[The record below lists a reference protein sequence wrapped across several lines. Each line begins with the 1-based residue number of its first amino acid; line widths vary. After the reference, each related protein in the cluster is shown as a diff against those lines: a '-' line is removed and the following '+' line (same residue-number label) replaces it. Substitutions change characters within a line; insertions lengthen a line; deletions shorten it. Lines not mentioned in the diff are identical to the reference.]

1 MSWSTCYSGSN
12 NIHKNMPPLM
22 SDSRQFTNFDPN
34 CEANNKLKKSLNLQS
49 NYDYRQYLIGNGM
62 SLIKKNNNCALNT
75 NINSS
80 IGDGEFKNLNTNKYL
95 FNNVFDNNRPFGYVG
110 SDLKNIY
117 LSRQQLQARMDAPFV
132 KMN

>member
-1 MSWSTCYSGSN
+1 MQN
-12 NIHKNMPPLM
+12 
-22 SDSRQFTNFDPN
+22 
-34 CEANNKLKKSLNLQS
+34 NNKS
-49 NYDYRQYLIGNGM
+49 
-62 SLIKKNNNCALNT
+62 ALLT

-80 IGDGEFKNLNTNKYL
+80 IGNGALNNHNKYI
-95 FNNVFDNNRPFGYVG
+95 FNNVFDNNRPFGYEG

>member
-1 MSWSTCYSGSN
+1 MSWSTSYSGSN

-34 CEANNKLKKSLNLQS
+34 CEANNKLKKSLHLQT
-49 NYDYRQYLIGNGM
+49 NYDYRQYLIKNGM
-62 SLIKKNNNCALNT
+62 SLIQNNNQSALKT
-75 NINSS
+75 NINSV
-80 IGDGEFKNLNTNKYL
+80 IGNGSLNNHNKYI
-95 FNNVFDNNRPFGYVG
+95 FNNVFDNNRPFGYEG

-117 LSRQQLQARMDAPFV
+117 LSRQQLHARMDSAFV

>member
-1 MSWSTCYSGSN
+1 
-12 NIHKNMPPLM
+12 MPPLM

-34 CEANNKLKKSLNLQS
+34 CEANNKLKKSLNLQT
-49 NYDYRQYLIGNGM
+49 NYDYRQYLIKNGM
-62 SLIKKNNNCALNT
+62 SVINKNNNCALKT
-75 NINSS
+75 NINNV
-80 IGDGEFKNLNTNKYL
+80 IGNGGLINHNKYI
-95 FNNVFDNNRPFGYVG
+95 FNNVFDNNRPFGYEG